1 MKTCTMWT
9 RNENCELCARSSIA
23 SYEVLSLDT
32 AQKDKKVVRSGM
44 RTNYTNYM

>member
-32 AQKDKKVVRSGM
+32 AQKEVSTKKVVRSGM
-44 RTNYTNYM
+44 RTN